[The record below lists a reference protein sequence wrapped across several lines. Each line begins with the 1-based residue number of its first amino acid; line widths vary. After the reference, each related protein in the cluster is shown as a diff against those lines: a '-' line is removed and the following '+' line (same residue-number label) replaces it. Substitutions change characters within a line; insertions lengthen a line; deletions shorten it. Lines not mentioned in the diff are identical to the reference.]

1 MTKTLDHT
9 DAQCPRHGKSRGK
22 RPRISFSHILGELL
36 LTIGVLALLFAFYEA
51 YWTNLEAGQK
61 QEVAG
66 TELDERWNQQR
77 ANPRQQLNPELG
89 EAFARLYIPSFGSDF
104 NFAVVE
110 GTSEE
115 DLLAGPGRYVNSQMP
130 GEAGNFAVAGHRV
143 GKGAPFNDLG
153 NLNVCDA
160 IVIETYDSWDV
171 YRVMPMS
178 TDAQSRQAEAAP
190 CFNEA
195 QVQRM
200 SSGDYTY
207 VQGRMITT
215 PDHIEVT
222 YPNPGIAETTDTTVA
237 PDAESLITLTT
248 CHPQFSNAQRMIVHG
263 MLVEEIPKTEG
274 STPAVLESN

>member
-1 MTKTLDHT
+1 MTKTSDQPAT
-9 DAQCPRHGKSRGK
+9 QGPRRGK

-51 YWTNLEAGQK
+51 YWTNLEASQK

-66 TELDERWNQQR
+66 AQLDETWNDLR
-77 ANPRQQLNPELG
+77 ANPRQQLTPQLG

-190 CFNEA
+190 CFNET

-200 SSGDYTY
+200 STGDYST
-207 VQGRMITT
+207 VLGRSITT
-215 PDHIEVT
+215 PDSIDTT
-222 YPNPGIAETTDTTVA
+222 YPNPGFLETTVA
-237 PDAESLITLTT
+237 EGAEALITLTT

-274 STPAVLESN
+274 TTPAVLESN